1 MNRKLTLILSSLF
14 MLFMAG
20 LFIFYFI
27 KHDSSRWQV
36 ALGGIVVS
44 ALPLLLL
51 KVKNNPFNNIVLIGY
66 FVFIFCST
74 FLGSIALFYLHHK
87 WWDTTI
93 HLYKGAYVAYLGLA
107 LFNLFVPKSARSHI
121 SEWILFIYLLS
132 LAATASVLWEIY
144 EFVGDK
150 TFTHT
155 MQRGGNTDT
164 MLDLMAGLGGGLL
177 MALFSL
183 KRNQVPK

>member
-1 MNRKLTLILSSLF
+1 
-14 MLFMAG
+14 MAG
-20 LFIFYFI
+20 LFIFYFL

-51 KVKNNPFNNIVLIGY
+51 RVKHNPFNNIILIGY

-87 WWDTTI
+87 WWDTTL
-93 HLYKGAYVAYLGLA
+93 HFYKGAYVAYVGLA
-107 LFNLFVPKSARSHI
+107 LFNLFIPKSAI
-121 SEWILFIYLLS
+121 SYISDWILFLYLLS
-132 LAATASVLWEIY
+132 LSVTASVLWEIY
-144 EFVGDK
+144 EFLGDK

-164 MLDLMAGLGGGLL
+164 MIDLIAGLVGGLL
-177 MALFSL
+177 MALFSI
-183 KRNQVPK
+183 KRKQVAK